1 MATYLGFQ
9 STFLGMKSTLSDG
22 NLNKSTF
29 LVVGSSLVVPWFVL
43 GSYLSFGSNDFFILG
58 LLHGRDKDGT
68 REGNLKKSAFFQLPL
83 SRSSLFILCIALFPY
98 YGDSSGAILEVP
110 SEALLHLSVVSRS
123 SVGGI
128 RQGIREG
135 KETVILRKSF
145 FLYLQNLILLHVTR
159 VLVRSPPFKAKRNPE
174 HLL

>member
-1 MATYLGFQ
+1 MVSEKE

-68 REGNLKKSAFFQLPL
+68 REGNLSKTHFLVT
-83 SRSSLFILCIALFPY
+83 RSSVGVF
-98 YGDSSGAILEVP
+98 
-110 SEALLHLSVVSRS
+110 SVVSRS
-123 SVGGI
+123 SVGKI
-128 RQGIREG
+128 RQGIREV
-135 KETVILRKSF
+135 KETAILIKSTF
-145 FLYLQNLILLHVTR
+145 
-159 VLVRSPPFKAKRNPE
+159 
-174 HLL
+174 